1 MESKN
6 KTQSFPYLMV
16 ILILLLVGVG
26 VFFASVQSTKFTIE
40 LNLLDAEYFPFP
52 EMITFDVSVKVS
64 HTGYIDCILEDM
76 TLELTVN
83 GIDCGSIASD
93 SVFDRFSSDSITYT
107 TTFGV
112 LDRYDASILEKYRSY
127 SAVIRLK
134 AKAKAGIFST
144 FIEKTASDN
153 LAN

>member
-1 MESKN
+1 
-6 KTQSFPYLMV
+6 
-16 ILILLLVGVG
+16 
-26 VFFASVQSTKFTIE
+26 
-40 LNLLDAEYFPFP
+40 
-52 EMITFDVSVKVS
+52 
-64 HTGYIDCILEDM
+64 M